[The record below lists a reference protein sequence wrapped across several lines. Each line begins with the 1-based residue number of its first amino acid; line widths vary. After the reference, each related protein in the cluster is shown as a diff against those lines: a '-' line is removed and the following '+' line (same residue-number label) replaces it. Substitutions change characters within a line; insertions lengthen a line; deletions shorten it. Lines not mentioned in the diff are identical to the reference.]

1 MRSRSLAT
9 STLFLSTRKLTSRA
23 VVRGAITRNAA
34 RTPID
39 TGKAIRNA
47 SMIRSWLLP
56 GSAQICRGVRRMAM
70 AADMREQVDFRQAGQ
85 IEFGAPGQE
94 IETGLSQRGPPLAR
108 QPAIELLA
116 QSVEVTHVRRGIILL
131 RVGQDRAAPVGQLLG
146 LGDILAE
153 QFADQFLQPMS
164 VGIGADQPR

>member
-9 STLFLSTRKLTSRA
+9 STLFLSTRKLTSPA

-70 AADMREQVDFRQAGQ
+70 PSDMREQVDFWPPGQ
-85 IEFGAPGQE
+85 IAFGAPGQE
-94 IETGLSQRGPPLAR
+94 IETGLSQHGPPLAPR
-108 QPAIELLA
+108 PPI
-116 QSVEVTHVRRGIILL
+116 
-131 RVGQDRAAPVGQLLG
+131 QLL
-146 LGDILAE
+146 
-153 QFADQFLQPMS
+153 
-164 VGIGADQPR
+164 PRTVEA